1 MTKLLNE
8 EDFFETQE
16 LLLASIIHHYGYT
29 IEATN
34 RINPKKVAF
43 LFRRNKELDELIQS
57 FWKQGLRVEPVAL
70 WSSLRFIKS
79 LLKSNR
85 C

>member
-8 EDFFETQE
+8 NEFFETQE
-16 LLLASIIHHYGYT
+16 LLLASIIHHNGYA

-34 RINPKKVAF
+34 RINPKKVSF
-43 LFRRNKELDELIQS
+43 LFKRDGDLDELVQN
-57 FWKQGLRVEPVAL
+57 FWSQKLRIEPVAL